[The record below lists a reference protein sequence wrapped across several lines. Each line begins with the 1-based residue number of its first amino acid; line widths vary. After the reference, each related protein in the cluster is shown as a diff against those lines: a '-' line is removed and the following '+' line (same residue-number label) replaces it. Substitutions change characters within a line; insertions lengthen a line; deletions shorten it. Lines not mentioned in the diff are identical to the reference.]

1 MTMKKIFALLSV
13 VLVLA
18 SCSKDIDTQ
27 VDMTAG
33 AMRFAI
39 AAQSDV
45 TAEDSVVIKI
55 YKVEN
60 GEESLVRRYDSVNDV
75 PDYLALLAGDYVAK
89 VQVGQRHAVSFD
101 TKCYYGES
109 KFEVKSGAT
118 ANVTVDCKLQSTI
131 VTVDYDKTVAESL
144 SAGYFT
150 TVAIADSY
158 DKQAIATGDVLS
170 LTYEESK
177 DGYVM
182 MPEGQTS
189 LYWHFEGTHPTEGE
203 IVKEGLIENVKM
215 AARYTIKLKYSSDAP
230 GGLIIDATVDESVE
244 EFDDVIIFSPDPTI
258 LGDGFDLTEQQLSTT
273 ASRTY
278 NIASLAEI
286 STMKLK
292 ASNVEYNLLVSA
304 PDGVTVNKIDNLTYK
319 VTISEA
325 FFAQVAGGE
334 QKLTFHIEDV
344 DGGKLNKEVNYLVQG
359 VMPLST
365 SDYDLWFGNVTFKA
379 TVLNTSASSVK
390 IAYSDNG
397 TTWTEVAATAGENN
411 TYTAV
416 GSDFMA
422 EKNYTYKL
430 VVDSADAGK
439 ALTHQ
444 TAAGAQMP
452 NGDMESW
459 SNNTTLNGL
468 WSSGNNSFTTLMEKS
483 TDAHSGSFSAKLT
496 AMAAVGKFAAGN
508 LFTGSFELNMSTF
521 SGKVTFGKD
530 FKYTARP
537 RSVTFWMKNNQGDI
551 THGNKVSGKDPYSAM
566 VLITDGATY
575 TVDTTNES
583 SFLTKDN
590 LKDQPGIIAY
600 GYLSDTDSNENWT
613 QKTIELTYVDN
624 WQTMSPKKI
633 SVSFSTSAYGDYF
646 CGSTG
651 SWMYVD
657 DIVFNY

>member
-1 MTMKKIFALLSV
+1 MKKIFALLSV
-13 VLVLA
+13 VLVMA

-27 VDMTAG
+27 ADMTAG

-344 DGGKLNKEVNYLVQG
+344 DGGKLNKDVNYLVQG

-365 SDYDLWFGNVTFKA
+365 SDYDLWFGKVTFKA
-379 TVLNTSASSVK
+379 TVLNHAASSVK
-390 IAYSDNG
+390 IAYSANG

-430 VVDSADAGK
+430 VVDSVDAGK

-551 THGNKVSGKDPYSAM
+551 THGDKASGKDPYSAM

-600 GYLSDTDSNENWT
+600 GYLSATDSNENWT

>member
-1 MTMKKIFALLSV
+1 MKKIFALLSV
-13 VLVLA
+13 VLVMA

-27 VDMTAG
+27 ADMTAG

-75 PDYLALLAGDYVAK
+75 PDYLALLAGNYVAK

-379 TVLNTSASSVK
+379 TVLNHAASSVK

-496 AMAAVGKFAAGN
+496 AMSAVGKFAAGN

>member
-27 VDMTAG
+27 ADMTAG

-75 PDYLALLAGDYVAK
+75 PDYLALLAGNYVAK

-150 TVAIADSY
+150 TVAIAESY

-189 LYWHFEGTHPTEGE
+189 LYWYFEGTHPTEGE

-379 TVLNTSASSVK
+379 TVLNHAASSVK

-397 TTWTEVAATAGENN
+397 TTWTEVAATADENN

-422 EKNYTYKL
+422 EKYYTYKL
-430 VVDSADAGK
+430 VVDSVDAGK

-444 TAAGAQMP
+444 TAAGAQMS

-551 THGNKVSGKDPYSAM
+551 THGDKVSGKDPYSAM
-566 VLITDGATY
+566 VLITNGATY

>member
-1 MTMKKIFALLSV
+1 MKKIFALLSV
-13 VLVLA
+13 VLVMA

-27 VDMTAG
+27 ADMTAG

-75 PDYLALLAGDYVAK
+75 PDYLALLAGNYVAK

-365 SDYDLWFGNVTFKA
+365 SDYDLWFGKVTFKA

-390 IAYSDNG
+390 IAYSANG

-430 VVDSADAGK
+430 VVDSVDAGK

-459 SNNTTLNGL
+459 TNNTTLNGL

-551 THGNKVSGKDPYSAM
+551 THGDKVSGKDPYSAM
-566 VLITDGATY
+566 VLITNGATY

-600 GYLSDTDSNENWT
+600 GYLSATDSNENWT

>member
-1 MTMKKIFALLSV
+1 MKKIFALLSV

-27 VDMTAG
+27 ADMTAG

-203 IVKEGLIENVKM
+203 IVKEGIIENVKM

-379 TVLNTSASSVK
+379 TVLNHAASSVK

-496 AMAAVGKFAAGN
+496 AMSAVGKFAAGN

-566 VLITDGATY
+566 VLITNGATY

-600 GYLSDTDSNENWT
+600 GYLSDTDSNGNWT